1 MSLGK
6 VTVWYMTEE
15 ERQAYIKKH
24 PIVPTEKPKGT
35 SLTDVTEMQVS
46 KAKKR
51 KKNGKRITD
60 GIDTVKL
67 NKMFRSGVRLRDIAK
82 VFNISVYTVH
92 NFIKEQRENDP
103 DKWPIRKK

>member
-1 MSLGK
+1 MLSK
-6 VTVWYMTEE
+6 VHVWYMTPE
-15 ERQAYIKKH
+15 QLADYVKKH

-82 VFNISVYTVH
+82 VFNISVYTIH
-92 NFIKEQRENDP
+92 NYIKEQREIDP
-103 DKWPIRKK
+103 EKWPIRKK